1 MKTILSRNSNK
12 METFFK
18 TLKRNVIRSVKLGTT
33 GVHIRPAESPLIGL
47 WLAGCSYQD
56 LHFVIITTAVL
67 SLQHDMIVL
76 QLFPEI
82 FCSSTL
88 SLSSPQHQ
96 VCLECRVV
104 AEINEQVSA
113 KLFLQEV
120 ILVAALLVAFFV
132 QFAPIAQLCVKE
144 YN

>member
-12 METFFK
+12 METFSKNFK
-18 TLKRNVIRSVKLGTT
+18 AKFNQIGQIRDNWSSYQEHRIATDWTV
-33 GVHIRPAESPLIGL
+33 
-47 WLAGCSYQD
+47 AGCSYQD
-56 LHFVIITTAVL
+56 LHFVIITAAVL

-82 FCSSTL
+82 FSSSTV
-88 SLSSPQHQ
+88 SLTSPQHQ